1 MTSTRL
7 PRFNSLLPWPRLRPL
22 SQTSELLPPS
32 PAISAMSDR
41 PSRQPSALPA
51 AADSPDRSPNWSAT
65 PLTAA
70 QIQETVYSYLIEV
83 VQTHAPEYVLDE
95 FYRLFLG
102 HQGAAN
108 EKVLH
113 AIYQL
118 IFLNDRDA
126 FHVTIKRTCY
136 ILINNWISRR
146 YGKFIYHLIDLFE
159 QEKTSDRSRPTSHSV
174 SLNRLRDWVHEFIQS
189 EDFEELKLFAARH
202 EIEPAEDA
210 SQTLTQWTPPVVE
223 RANKAA
229 PEAEAPVQPETHW
242 SSRYVG
248 QLLVAQSA
256 DPDNPQEQR
265 EAAAIYARQ
274 WRERFKFD
282 LAMYMAKSQ
291 SIRIDRRQL
300 QNPTNLGDRVLKIVK
315 SIVLRTGNHSY
326 VSLANLFL
334 QQTQGLQFSGYKKS
348 LLKYLILENAQDRTI
363 QLIRQKLQAKLDS
376 IFPDR
381 HQHAL
386 SNWLHQQTCRE
397 LIEFLTTEDLKSPS
411 RLFLLI
417 LSNGSALTLAIFL
430 LKLVLICPS
439 TRSHLDLCIARLVKY
454 YEQFNEQDCRW
465 VVYFFD
471 IFNVTFAIHTENVRY
486 NLVPIDDEAAGGSAE
501 DTITNDLSEER
512 YDLQLR
518 HNLESPKLDR
528 YRLFLQTAASTQ
540 LPSTGDLFEEPV
552 PTSDPSDDESQR

>member
-1 MTSTRL
+1 
-7 PRFNSLLPWPRLRPL
+7 
-22 SQTSELLPPS
+22 
-32 PAISAMSDR
+32 MSDR
-41 PSRQPSALPA
+41 PSRQPSALPTA
-51 AADSPDRSPNWSAT
+51 TDSPNHPSDGAAG

-70 QIQETVYSYLIEV
+70 QIQETVYNYLIEL

-102 HQGAAN
+102 HQGAVNQQA
-108 EKVLH
+108 LH

-126 FHVTIKRTCY
+126 FHVAIKRTCY

-146 YGKFIYHLIDLFE
+146 YGKFIYHLIDLFD
-159 QEKTSDRSRPTSHSV
+159 QAKTANLSHSVSHSV
-174 SLNRLRDWVHEFIQS
+174 SLNRLREWVHEFIQS
-189 EDFEELKLFAARH
+189 DDFEELKLFAARH
-202 EIEPAEDA
+202 EIEPTEDV
-210 SQTLTQWTPPVVE
+210 SQTLTQWTPPVAE
-223 RANKAA
+223 RATKAVSKA
-229 PEAEAPVQPETHW
+229 PAQPEPHW

-256 DPDNPQEQR
+256 DPDNPKEQR

-291 SIRIDRRQL
+291 SLRIDRRQL

-348 LLKYLILENAQDRTI
+348 LLKYLILENVQDRTI
-363 QLIRQKLQAKLDS
+363 QLIRQKLQAKLDD

-381 HQHAL
+381 YQHAL
-386 SNWLHQQTCRE
+386 SDWLHQQTCRE

-454 YEQFNEQDCRW
+454 YEQFDEQDCRW

-486 NLVPIDDEAAGGSAE
+486 NLVPIDDEAANGSAE
-501 DTITNDLSEER
+501 DATASDLSEER

-518 HNLESPKLDR
+518 RSMESPKLDR

-552 PTSDPSDDESQR
+552 PPSDPSDG